1 MRKWEE
7 IIGCP
12 RFLLLAPSPGYT
24 GNTDDTGNTGST
36 GNTGNTGNT
45 NNTGDTAPSL
55 SSLHVARNTATFVE
69 QVQPLPLL
77 MQFQDKV
84 KMHTREKKN

>member
-36 GNTGNTGNT
+36 GNTGNT
-45 NNTGDTAPSL
+45 NNTVDTALSL

-69 QVQPLPLL
+69 QVQSLPLL